1 MSNSKIPNSRFN
13 IHASGFKIPYLSI
26 PDAPIVSTTQDFIP
40 LADVTEDIAIFK
52 DGGAAVIM
60 ESTSLNF
67 SLLSEKEQQAVIFA
81 YAALL
86 NSLSFPIEIMI
97 RSQIKDISRY
107 KDYLDKARQKIT
119 NPMLGSVMDTYK
131 KFVSETIKKKNVL
144 GKSFYIVI
152 PFSPLEFGV
161 AKSAKAI
168 TKRAGPLPFPK
179 SYAIKKAKVA
189 LYPKRDHLIRQAKR
203 LGITLKQLSTGQ
215 IIELFY
221 NVFNS
226 DPPSIKK
233 EEDAKKD
240 QDENT

>member
-1 MSNSKIPNSRFN
+1 MFKINTKKVPNNTMPNSKIPHSK
-13 IHASGFKIPYLSI
+13 FKVPYLSI
-26 PDAPIVSTTQDFIP
+26 PDTPIVSTTQHFIP
-40 LADVTEDIAIFK
+40 IADVTEDIAIFK
-52 DGGAAVIM
+52 DGGASVLM

-119 NPMLGSVMDTYK
+119 NPMLASVMDNYRT
-131 KFVSETIKKKNVL
+131 FVFETIKKKNVL
-144 GKSFYIVI
+144 GKSFYVVI
-152 PFSPLEFGV
+152 PFSPLELGV
-161 AKSAKAI
+161 VKSAKVI
-168 TKRAGPLPFPK
+168 TKRAGPLPVPE
-179 SYAIKKAKVA
+179 SYVIKKAKIA

-203 LGITLKQLSTGQ
+203 LGISLRQLSTGQ

-221 NVFNS
+221 NILNS
-226 DPPSIKK
+226 EPPTVKK
-233 EEDAKKD
+233 ENVLEK
-240 QDENT
+240 